1 MQELRRNAHGLPEWR
16 ETGRWVKYEESIE
29 WGGDKWS
36 KPHVASLS
44 LHSLFELRS
53 VLLSSAVALDIEAET
68 IDDVAGKNNRR
79 TRKLHRSICSMSW
92 VAGSLK
98 LLPCHFLR
106 LIWFVHD
113 MAYT

>member
-53 VLLSSAVALDIEAET
+53 ILLGSAIALDI
-68 IDDVAGKNNRR
+68 DVTSLEHLAGK
-79 TRKLHRSICSMSW
+79 TIQ
-92 VAGSLK
+92 
-98 LLPCHFLR
+98 
-106 LIWFVHD
+106 
-113 MAYT
+113 